1 MYEFVRTFRFVAYVH
16 KVKTIDK
23 KLEESEKVRK
33 DIEEQMSQLRTETAQ
48 QVGNVLFFFTLRSA
62 LRVFGIALH
71 GWLLSRNDACL
82 RSVPNLK
89 RHHF

>member
-33 DIEEQMSQLRTETAQ
+33 DIEEQMSQLRTETTQ
-48 QVGNVLFFFTLRSA
+48 QVGNVLFFFLLYVQHLGCLALPYTVGSYHETMRVYVRS
-62 LRVFGIALH
+62 RT
-71 GWLLSRNDACL
+71 
-82 RSVPNLK
+82 
-89 RHHF
+89 